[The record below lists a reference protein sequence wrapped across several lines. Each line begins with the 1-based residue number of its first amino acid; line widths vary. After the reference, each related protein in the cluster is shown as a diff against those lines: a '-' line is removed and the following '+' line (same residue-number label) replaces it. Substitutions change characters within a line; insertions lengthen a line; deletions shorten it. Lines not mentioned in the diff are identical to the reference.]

1 MCALQEF
8 RAFVELCDGLG
19 IHFNMYFSEGGQ
31 PTLFAAETDQ
41 GEALQ
46 VEMVVATVLHDEPT
60 ASQVR
65 RAARADSSFA
75 QSHP

>member
-1 MCALQEF
+1 M
-8 RAFVELCDGLG
+8 ELCDGLG

-65 RAARADSSFA
+65 RTAGFGGAVLAGQVGMLSPGIVR
-75 QSHP
+75 

>member
-1 MCALQEF
+1 
-8 RAFVELCDGLG
+8 
-19 IHFNMYFSEGGQ
+19 MYFSEGGQ

-65 RAARADSSFA
+65 RTARCPVSGLPMREEELRRLYETSRP
-75 QSHP
+75 QS